1 MALQR
6 RSGSRFS
13 ANIWPGFVDAMTA
26 LLLVLMFVLTIFMI
40 VQFVLRETIT
50 GQDEELNELSVEILG
65 LASALGLER
74 SKSAALEDNVSTLN
88 STLDAREQEAQE
100 RQSLIDALTIQSD
113 NQAEKI
119 TTFQLKL
126 SSFEAQVA
134 GLLTQN
140 SDLSSELGS
149 QRSKIAVLT
158 GESAALRARNQ
169 RLAANMAER
178 TSRNAALQAQN
189 KTLSGDLADQ
199 QAQNQRLVADVEG
212 RANANA
218 ELAAQNQ
225 RLAADAEG
233 LADTNAKLAEENQ
246 LLLADK
252 DALERANLQVIS
264 QSEALQLA
272 LVRARE
278 EMDESVEAARL
289 AAVKREVMESV
300 ISDLQQEVSSG
311 EGSLSNALAALA
323 ASETELGTTRN
334 ELTTSLAELAS
345 SQENAAGLQGNL
357 AQMQSDLANSRDA
370 LALSQKDLAAAQGGL
385 SSTGD
390 HLEKTRDELA
400 ATLSELAKA
409 RGSLAATRTE
419 LAGTR
424 DKLQDSQADVAAQGL
439 SEAALRERIAKLA
452 EGMSDEKKA
461 RLAEAVAAA
470 ALQARLKNAQD
481 ELTAMTLSLEAQRK
495 AAEDTLTLLAAAE
508 LAERDALGRVQVEL
522 TDRQKK
528 AALLATAN
536 SRLAEEKALSA
547 EGRRKVTLLN
557 QQTVELRKQ
566 LDVLQGLLDQS
577 AARDTASKV
586 QIEALGSNLNT
597 ALAQVAAEQ
606 KKVAKEQTKLAEEQL
621 ARANLEEKERIRL
634 QAEAKDLKKFRSE
647 FFGRLR
653 EVLGAQEGIR
663 IVGDR
668 FVFSSE
674 ILFGAGSADLGQGGK
689 DEIRKV
695 ANIILDVADQ
705 IPEGIDWVL
714 RVDGHT
720 DKTPVSG
727 FGLYGDN
734 WALSQARALSVVKY
748 LIDDLGIPANR
759 LAANGFGE
767 FQPIAQGDSPEALAQ
782 NRRIELKFTEK

>member
-74 SKSAALEDNVSTLN
+74 SKSAALEDNVSTLT
-88 STLDAREQEAQE
+88 STLDAREQEVQE
-100 RQSLIDALTIQSD
+100 NQSLIDALTIQSD

-119 TTFQLKL
+119 TAFQLKL

-140 SDLSSELGS
+140 SDLSSELRS

-199 QAQNQRLVADVEG
+199 QAQTQRLVADVE
-212 RANANA
+212 RQADANA
-218 ELAAQNQ
+218 
-225 RLAADAEG
+225 R
-233 LADTNAKLAEENQ
+233 LAEENQ

-272 LVRARE
+272 LVQARN

-289 AAVKREVMESV
+289 AAVKRELMESV

-311 EGSLSNALAALA
+311 EGSLANALAALA

-334 ELTTSLAELAS
+334 ELTISLADLAS

-357 AQMQSDLANSRDA
+357 AQTQSDLANSRDA
-370 LALSQKDLAAAQGGL
+370 LASSQKDLAAAQGGL

-390 HLEKTRDELA
+390 NLEKTREELA
-400 ATLSELAKA
+400 ATLNELAKA
-409 RGSLAATRTE
+409 RGALAATRTE
-419 LAGTR
+419 LGGAR
-424 DKLQDSQADVAAQGL
+424 DKLQASQADVVAQGL

-452 EGMSDEKKA
+452 EGMSEEKKA

-508 LAERDALGRVQVEL
+508 LAERDALDQVQVEL

-586 QIEALGSNLNT
+586 QIEALGSNLNA

-634 QAEAKDLKKFRSE
+634 QAETKDLKKFRSE

-653 EVLGAQEGIR
+653 EVLGTQEGVR

-674 ILFGAGSADLGQGGK
+674 ILFGAGSADLGEGGK

-727 FGLYGDN
+727 FGLYKDN

-748 LIDDLGIPANR
+748 LIEDLGIPANR

-767 FQPIAQGDSPEALAQ
+767 FQPIALGNSPEALAQ